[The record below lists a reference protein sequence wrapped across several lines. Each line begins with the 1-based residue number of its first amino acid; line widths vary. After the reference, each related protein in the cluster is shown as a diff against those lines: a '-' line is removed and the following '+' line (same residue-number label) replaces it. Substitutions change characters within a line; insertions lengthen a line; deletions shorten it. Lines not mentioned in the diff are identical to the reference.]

1 MRRFLFIF
9 LKLLESI
16 AKTKSKANAY
26 GVAALSM
33 VEFANGLRYLEAT
46 LPVLPVDETIGHDQ
60 SKTIQVRYSGKIAER
75 SNFEFQLRLNHL
87 RLNNSILFKI

>member
-1 MRRFLFIF
+1 
-9 LKLLESI
+9 
-16 AKTKSKANAY
+16 
-26 GVAALSM
+26 M

-75 SNFEFQLRLNHL
+75 SNFEFQLRLN
-87 RLNNSILFKI
+87 